1 MLQGV
6 EVEHP
11 ADQVVS
17 VAVHPYQARAMA
29 VQVADQ
35 QHLRPQRAQPDEAV
49 VVVEQVV

>member
-1 MLQGV
+1 MLQAV
-6 EVEHP
+6 VVEHP

-17 VAVHPYQARAMA
+17 VAAHPYQAQVMA

-35 QHLRPQRAQPDEAV
+35 QHLRPQRALPDEAV